1 MASENAFGF
10 LRAADRE
17 PPPIMLIAG
26 PQAFLREY
34 LLDAARQRAARDGF
48 AYRSFQIAGGD
59 GFGGAVAEL
68 EGADLF
74 APRRFVACRVMRA
87 YRERAADD
95 DGLAGADAPA
105 GRAGASAGDEAALGA
120 ALERLAANVRVAILY
135 ERDSAPAKLKR
146 VVERLGL
153 AINCPRPFD
162 NQIAQYAEIFARRL
176 GLRLNADAVDLLIGR
191 HGADLA
197 AIVNALGRAAIH
209 VEPGGRVEAA
219 AFGASAGRRVP
230 EPFELAES
238 VARGGG
244 AESVA
249 IFDRAV
255 AAGRDPIEILG
266 VEIIPTLRRMLA
278 AAALIERRKGA
289 AEVAH
294 ILGLP
299 PSSPLVT
306 RAIDGAR
313 RCGWRRLREAHRRAC
328 QLDAGFK
335 GGTIKEREAAIGG
348 LLIELNA

>member
-1 MASENAFGF
+1 MASENALGC

-17 PPPIMLIAG
+17 PPPIVLIAG
-26 PQAFLREY
+26 PQPFLREY
-34 LLDAARQRAARDGF
+34 LLDAMRQRAARDGF
-48 AYRSFQIAGGD
+48 VYRSFQIAGGD

-74 APRRFVACRVMRA
+74 APRRFVACRVLRA
-87 YRERAADD
+87 YRERAAEDD
-95 DGLAGADAPA
+95 AAASADAPA
-105 GRAGASAGDEAALGA
+105 GRAVRAGDEAALGA

-135 ERDSAPAKLKR
+135 ERDSAPAKIKR
-146 VVERLGL
+146 IVERLGL

-219 AFGASAGRRVP
+219 VFGASAGRRVP

-244 AESVA
+244 AAAVA